1 MKQSEVKE
9 LSVEELSEKL
19 GSLQK
24 SLSDLKM
31 THAISPLENPIQL
44 RFIKK
49 TIARIKMELT
59 NRSLQES

>member
-9 LSVEELSEKL
+9 LSVEERSEKL

>member
-9 LSVEELSEKL
+9 LSVEELTEKL

-44 RFIKK
+44 RFMKK
-49 TIARIKMELT
+49 TIARIKTELT

>member
-9 LSVEELSEKL
+9 LSVEELAEKL
-19 GSLQK
+19 ASLKK

-44 RFIKK
+44 RFIKR
-49 TIARIKMELT
+49 TIARINTELT